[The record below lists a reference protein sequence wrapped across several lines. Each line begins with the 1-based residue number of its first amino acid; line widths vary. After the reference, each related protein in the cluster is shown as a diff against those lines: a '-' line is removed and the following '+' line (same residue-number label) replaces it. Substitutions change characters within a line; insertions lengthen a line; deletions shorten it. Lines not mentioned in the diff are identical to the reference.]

1 MILRFQVLEHE
12 KRPKVIDFEF
22 DSISK
27 ALDFLMKGR
36 PLSDFNFDVSQYLL
50 YTRGNIDSIVYQV
63 TLLDKESGKNIALED
78 LTFEVITRY
87 IDMQEFIE
95 KVCLEGRRSQRII
108 SGLSFITYANS
119 YLQWITNRKS
129 GLDHSYFVMVD
140 FS

>member
-1 MILRFQVLEHE
+1 MILRYQVLECG
-12 KRPKVIDFEF
+12 KSPKVIDFEF

-50 YTRGNIDSIVYQV
+50 YIRGNIDSIVYQV

-78 LTFEVITRY
+78 LTFEVVTRY

-95 KVCLEGRRSQRII
+95 KVCLEDELQAYAEEAKELYPGSASLLMPIHTYN
-108 SGLSFITYANS
+108 GLPTE
-119 YLQWITNRKS
+119 R
-129 GLDHSYFVMVD
+129 VV
-140 FS
+140 